1 MSIGSNHKTFG
12 IIRKYL
18 IEHHVNVIIGLKT
31 KRKEPQDTFEYQIEF
46 VVEFGE
52 LGDYVKNVL
61 ASIQW
66 PSGYF

>member
-1 MSIGSNHKTFG
+1 
-12 IIRKYL
+12 L
-18 IEHHVNVIIGLKT
+18 IEHHVNVIIGLEA

-66 PSGYF
+66 PSGFF